1 MFSYKI
7 SDSLYYVGV
16 NDRKTE
22 LFERL
27 VPLPYGV
34 SYNSYLLIDEKVAL
48 FDSVEICYAEKTLEK
63 IQNTLGGRN
72 IDYLIIHHLEP
83 DHSSGIQQCL
93 DKYPDIQIICT
104 KKAAEMLQGFY
115 GINANIKTVNEGEE
129 FSLGKH
135 TLKFIFAPMVHWPEV
150 MMTYEISEKILFS
163 ADAFGCFGT
172 LDGGVLDNQ
181 LNVERYFPEMERYYV
196 NIVGKYGLPVQTVL
210 KKALNYPIETICSLH
225 GPVWQQNIERV
236 VGIYD
241 RLSKQDGEDGV
252 VIVYGSMYSHTEAMA
267 EAIADGALSVTK
279 NVILHD
285 VSKSDISQIIT
296 DIFKYKGFVIG
307 SPTYNGAIFPKVQD
321 VVEKIELRG
330 LKNRIFAS
338 FGSFTWAGMAVKLL
352 NEFGERMKYEQI
364 GSIEVKHSMKMSDYE
379 AFYNLGKRIA
389 LRITED

>member
-1 MFSYKI
+1 MFSQKI

-16 NDRKTE
+16 NDRRTE
-22 LFERL
+22 LFERI

-63 IQNTLGGRN
+63 IQNTLGDRKV
-72 IDYLIIHHLEP
+72 DYLIIHHLEP

-93 DKYPDIQIICT
+93 NKYPDIQIVCT

-115 GINANIKTVNEGEE
+115 GINANIKTVEEGEE
-129 FSLGKH
+129 LSLGKH
-135 TLKFIFAPMVHWPEV
+135 TLKFVFAPMVHWPEV
-150 MMTYEISEKILFS
+150 MMTYEMSEKILFS

-172 LDGGVLDNQ
+172 LDGGVLDSR
-181 LNVERYFPEMERYYV
+181 LNVERYLPEMERYYV
-196 NIVGKYGLPVQTVL
+196 NIVGKYGLPVQNVL
-210 KKALNYPIETICSLH
+210 KKVLNYPIETICSLH
-225 GPVWQQNIERV
+225 GPVWQEHKDKV
-236 VGIYD
+236 MKIYD
-241 RLSKQDGEDGV
+241 QLSKQEGDKGI

-307 SPTYNGAIFPKVQD
+307 SPTYNGAIFPKVQE
-321 VVEKIELRG
+321 VVDKIELRG

-352 NEFGERMKYEQI
+352 NEFGERMKYENI
-364 GSIEVKHSMKMSDYE
+364 GSVEVKHAMKTSDYD
-379 AFYNLGKRIA
+379 AFYDLGKRMA
-389 LRITED
+389 LRVAED